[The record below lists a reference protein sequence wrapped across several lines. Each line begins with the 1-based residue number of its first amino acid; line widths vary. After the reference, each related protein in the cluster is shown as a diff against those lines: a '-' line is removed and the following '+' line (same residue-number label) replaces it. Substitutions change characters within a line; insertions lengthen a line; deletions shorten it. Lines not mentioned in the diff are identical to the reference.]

1 MQVLWI
7 GMALAAAIPLYFLT
21 YMIFE
26 LSGIGRV
33 ANSFLSAARQKNL
46 VKAYKYLSKAS
57 KSHVNEQAFEVFL
70 SRSAIVRSTQTKW
83 QSRQIVNRRALLDG
97 FICTEGGLVVPLKI
111 TLAKERGIWKVQS
124 VHEENISLSSPDLEF
139 AANMRSVNASAGA
152 DGPARLQARGPT
164 PDDMQAAWEHYRQG
178 TYLRRA
184 GDLSGAIKEFQ
195 ATIVCD
201 PSCFPA
207 YGDLGSALQ
216 ALGDLKGAITAYR
229 AVLRLQPDN
238 VTAQSH
244 LAMALESL
252 GDRAGALAEME
263 VASRINP
270 DYPPLHINRGL
281 MRHKD
286 GDLAGAVAEYKIA
299 LRLDPENADAHYN
312 LGVIFMD
319 RKDSQNAIAEF
330 RAALR
335 INPHYIGAH
344 GNLGNLLRDQGD
356 RQAAIAEYKAL
367 LRINPNEALG
377 HYHLGLTFYE
387 LGRMDEALA
396 EWQVALRLNPTYP
409 NFHYAIGA
417 IFEGKNNLTLA
428 LEHYRQARD
437 LGLAEAK
444 AATARLEKKLLRS

>member
-1 MQVLWI
+1 MQVLWV
-7 GMALAAAIPLYFLT
+7 GMALAVAIPVYFLT
-21 YMIFE
+21 YMAFE

-33 ANSFLSAARQKNL
+33 ANSFLSAARQKKFS
-46 VKAYKYLSKAS
+46 KAYKYLSKAS
-57 KSHVNEQAFEVFL
+57 KANVNQQVLEEFL
-70 SRSAIVRSTQTKW
+70 SRSAIAGSTQTKW
-83 QSRQIVNRRALLDG
+83 RSRQIVNRRALLDG
-97 FICTEGGLVVPLKI
+97 FIGTEGGRVVPLRM
-111 TLAKERGIWKVQS
+111 TLEKEHGIWKIQS
-124 VHEENISLSSPDLEF
+124 IHEENISLSSPDQEF
-139 AANMRSVNASAGA
+139 AANIRSVNASAGA
-152 DGPARLQARGPT
+152 EGSAQLQARGPT

-178 TYLRRA
+178 NYLRRA
-184 GDLSGAIKEFQ
+184 GDLSGAIKEYQ

-207 YGDLGSALQ
+207 YGDMGSTLH

-229 AVLRLQPDN
+229 AVLRLQPDD
-238 VTAQSH
+238 VTAH
-244 LAMALESL
+244 CRLAMALESL

-263 VASRINP
+263 TASRINP
-270 DYPPLHINRGL
+270 DYPSLHINRGL
-281 MRHKD
+281 MRYKD
-286 GDLAGAVAEYKIA
+286 GDLAGAMAEYKIA
-299 LRLDPENADAHYN
+299 LRLDPENDEAHYN

-356 RQAAIAEYKAL
+356 RQAAIAEYRAL

-396 EWQVALRLNPTYP
+396 EWQAALRLNPAYL
-409 NFHYAIGA
+409 NFHYAVGL
-417 IFEGKNNLTLA
+417 IFENRNNMTLA
-428 LEHYRQARD
+428 LEHYREARD

-444 AATARLEKKLLRS
+444 DAVARVEKKLLRS

>member
-7 GMALAAAIPLYFLT
+7 GMALAVAIPLYFLT
-21 YMIFE
+21 YMVFE

-33 ANSFLSAARQKNL
+33 ANSFLSAARQKKFS
-46 VKAYKYLSKAS
+46 KAYKYLSQAS
-57 KSHVNEQAFEVFL
+57 KANVNQQALEEFL
-70 SRSAIVRSTQTKW
+70 SRSDIVRSTQTKW
-83 QSRQIVNRRALLDG
+83 RSRQFVNRRAQLDG
-97 FICTEGGLVVPLKI
+97 LISTKGGLVVPLRM

-139 AANMRSVNASAGA
+139 AANMRSVTASAGA
-152 DGPARLQARGPT
+152 GGPARLQAPGPT

-178 TYLRRA
+178 IYLGRA
-184 GDLSGAIKEFQ
+184 GDFSGAIKEFQ

-207 YGDLGSALQ
+207 YGELGSALQ

-238 VTAQSH
+238 LTAHSQ

-263 VASRINP
+263 AASRINP

-281 MRHKD
+281 MCYKD
-286 GDLAGAVAEYKIA
+286 GDLEGAVAEYKIA
-299 LRLDPENADAHYN
+299 LRLDPENDEAHYN
-312 LGVIFMD
+312 IGVIFMD

-330 RAALR
+330 RTALR
-335 INPHYIGAH
+335 INPHCIGAH

-387 LGRMDEALA
+387 LGRTDEALA
-396 EWQVALRLNPTYP
+396 EWQAALRLNPTYP
-409 NFHYAIGA
+409 NFHYAVGT
-417 IFEGKNNLTLA
+417 IFEGKNNLIVA
-428 LEHYRQARD
+428 LQHYHQARD
-437 LGLAEAK
+437 LGMAEAK
-444 AATARLEKKLLRS
+444 AAVARLEKKLLRN